1 VNPLDQPGKGDDAL
15 TVPEGF
21 HDAKSEAPTAGR
33 DRAALAAE
41 VELDPM
47 SLSGSYCHRCEGG
60 EPVEDG
66 LVVGEVQPGK
76 YLVKLET
83 GQRVVPLDQ
92 IIAEEW
98 RFYDTEQERTLAWA
112 EYLAKERSE

>member
-1 VNPLDQPGKGDDAL
+1 MNPLDQPDKGDDAL
-15 TVPEGF
+15 TVPSGF
-21 HDAKSEAPTAGR
+21 HDDKPEAPSAGR
-33 DRAALAAE
+33 DRAELAAE

-76 YLVKLET
+76 YLIQFGSYQQPVT
-83 GQRVVPLDQ
+83 LDQ
-92 IIAEEW
+92 MIAEGW
-98 RFYDTEQERTLAWA
+98 RFYDTEQARTLAWA
-112 EYLAKERSE
+112 EHLAKERSE

>member
-1 VNPLDQPGKGDDAL
+1 VNPLDQPDKGDDAL
-15 TVPEGF
+15 TVPDGF
-21 HDAKSEAPTAGR
+21 HDSKPDAPTAGR

-60 EPVEDG
+60 EPIEDG

-76 YLVKLET
+76 YLVKFGT
-83 GQRVVPLDQ
+83 GQRVVPLDVM
-92 IIAEEW
+92 IADEW

-112 EYLAKERSE
+112 EHLAKERSE